1 MDFEL
6 TAEQGALR
14 ARARELADGVFA
26 ERAARWDDRE
36 EYPWDNVKDLV
47 AVGFM
52 GMTIPR
58 EYGGGDRPLLDVV
71 LVIEEIA
78 RACGVTGRIVVEG
91 NLGVV
96 GALRAYGT
104 EAQKRRYFPWVLDGE
119 KPAIA
124 ITEPAAGSAATD
136 LATRAEETAD
146 GWRLTGHKRYITGA
160 GTSRLYLVYARFGE
174 RAGAAG
180 IGGVFVE
187 RDTPGFSIGRREY
200 MMGLRGIPEGELHL
214 DGCVVPREHLLVG
227 PGDGFKKLMRAYNGQ
242 RLGAATVAL
251 GLAQGAYERAL
262 AYAVERRQFGRPI
275 ADFQGIRWKLADMAI
290 KLDAARL
297 LIHRAAA
304 RADRGF
310 PDALEAAKAKTF
322 AAETAQAVTSEALQ
336 IHGAAG
342 YGRSLPLERMMRDAR
357 MFAIGGGTLEMMRNV
372 IADGVLPSRV
382 SWRQPAP

>member
-6 TAEQGALR
+6 TAEQQALR

-47 AVGFM
+47 AAGFM
-52 GMTIPR
+52 GMTIPP

-124 ITEPAAGSAATD
+124 ITEPEAGSAATD
-136 LATRAEETAD
+136 LTTRAEDTSD

-180 IGGVFVE
+180 IGGIFVE
-187 RDTPGFSIGRREY
+187 RDTPGFTIGRREF

-214 DGCVVPREHLLVG
+214 DQCLVPRENLLVQ

-251 GLAQGAYERAL
+251 GLAQGGYERAL

-275 ADFQGIRWKLADMAI
+275 ADFQGIRWKLADMAV

-297 LIHRAAA
+297 LIHRAAV

-342 YGRSLPLERMMRDAR
+342 YGRSLPLERMVRDAR

-382 SWRQPAP
+382 SWRQ